1 MQWGKQSYGSLVSV
15 ALRKGV
21 TQHLDED
28 VADALVLGESI
39 DDHLPP
45 AVNSL
50 QHAQTAIKLG
60 VCKSFCLRMRQLSIM
75 HRYFLAMRERFSKTA
90 KLSIVVDG
98 SRIKIERFCGAV
110 GGYSDGDFYT
120 AWLPPQARPV
130 LYWCMGTR
138 TSARAPLFGRSLSR
152 LKRRSPY
159 FQFFIDWHF
168 C

>member
-1 MQWGKQSYGSLVSV
+1 MSG

-21 TQHLDED
+21 TQQLDED
-28 VADALVLGESI
+28 VADALVMGESI
-39 DDHLPP
+39 DDRLPP

-60 VCKSFCLRMRQLSIM
+60 VCKSFCPRIRQLSIM

-90 KLSIVVDG
+90 KLSIVDG

-120 AWLPPQARPV
+120 AWLPPQARLV
-130 LYWCMGTR
+130 LY
-138 TSARAPLFGRSLSR
+138 
-152 LKRRSPY
+152 
-159 FQFFIDWHF
+159 
-168 C
+168 